1 MQTWIQDSIL
11 QCQYQDQDP
20 DIQDQSYKALLQRRN
35 INCDSNL
42 PPIRALIGLIS
53 NPL

>member
-1 MQTWIQDSIL
+1 MQTWIQDSII
-11 QCQYQDQDP
+11 QYQYQDQDP
-20 DIQDQSYKALLQRRN
+20 SYKALLQRRN